1 MIAYYS
7 GDIRAALA
15 YGLQAVAWDSSW
27 TPGLATGLVVPAML
41 DAGDISGAH
50 ALLAEHGLLGELPPL
65 LPFNVTRL
73 ARGCL
78 HAAAGNHEKA
88 ASELLAVGDLAT
100 RWGIRNPAMLP
111 WRSTAALSL
120 GALGDLDAAGRLA
133 AEEIELARRWGS
145 KRSEGI
151 ALRAAGLVA
160 RGERG
165 IDLLTEAVA
174 TLRASPA
181 QLELA
186 RALADLGAALRRAGA
201 RAQARDLLRESLDLA
216 HTLGG
221 HVIATRAR
229 EELVT
234 AGGRPRR
241 DARHGRDALTPSELR
256 VVELAAAGRTN
267 RQIAQA
273 LFVTKRTVE
282 NHLTSAYA
290 KLGICARYELATSL
304 KDCPQAASATR
315 RTALTSR

>member
-1 MIAYYS
+1 
-7 GDIRAALA
+7 
-15 YGLQAVAWDSSW
+15 
-27 TPGLATGLVVPAML
+27 
-41 DAGDISGAH
+41 
-50 ALLAEHGLLGELPPL
+50 
-65 LPFNVTRL
+65 LPFNLTRL

-78 HAAAGNHEKA
+78 HAAAGNHETA
-88 ASELLAVGDLAT
+88 VAELLAVGDLAT

-111 WRSTAALSL
+111 WRSAAALSL
-120 GALGDLDAAGRLA
+120 GALGELDAAGRLA

-181 QLELA
+181 RLELA
-186 RALADLGAALRRAGA
+186 RALGDLGAAHRRAGA
-201 RAQARDLLRESLDLA
+201 RAQARELLRESLDLA
-216 HTLGG
+216 HSLGG
-221 HVIATRAR
+221 HAVATRAR

-290 KLGICARYELATSL
+290 KLGICARHDLATSL
-304 KDCPQAASATR
+304 TDSPQAASAIR
-315 RTALTSR
+315 RTAPTSR